1 MQFDIEYLLAR
12 SHMRD
17 HRIPTLLQLAFLRKL
32 IPHHGYPPM
41 PEYLHLFHLKKKN
54 GCMVFFCMNKPIFEV
69 NFMCHLD
76 HATGCLDVSANVIL
90 DVSLRVFLGGFNI

>member
-1 MQFDIEYLLAR
+1 
-12 SHMRD
+12 
-17 HRIPTLLQLAFLRKL
+17 
-32 IPHHGYPPM
+32 
-41 PEYLHLFHLKKKN
+41 
-54 GCMVFFCMNKPIFEV
+54 MVFFGMNKPIFEV